1 MTDWTLRQS
10 WTEGLL
16 PVGLG
21 EGLAEL
27 DPVELGEG
35 EADALLLGLA
45 EALLLAEAVLLGV
58 AEALSV
64 ALGVAEALLVALD
77 VGLAVAE
84 AFAVA
89 VAVAVAVALALA
101 VAVAVALAV
110 ALALAVADWLALAEG
125 DGELLDLALDDLV
138 ALGLGVL
145 AEESET
151 ASRTIAVWP
160 AGTDRAAEVL
170 AGG

>member
-1 MTDWTLRQS
+1 M
-10 WTEGLL
+10 GF
-16 PVGLG
+16 GLG

-35 EADALLLGLA
+35 VAEALLLGLA
-45 EALLLAEAVLLGV
+45 DTLLLGV

-64 ALGVAEALLVALD
+64 ALGVGVAVALL
-77 VGLAVAE
+77 
-84 AFAVA
+84 
-89 VAVAVAVALALA
+89 VAVAVAVALA
-101 VAVAVALAV
+101 VGVALALGV
-110 ALALAVADWLALAEG
+110 ALAVADWLALAEG
-125 DGELLDLALDDLV
+125 DAELLDLAADDLV

-151 ASRTIAVWP
+151 ASRIIAVWP
-160 AGTDRAAEVL
+160 AGADRAAEVR